1 MMRIVIDLQGAQ
13 CKSRDRGIGRYSL
26 ALAQAMVRNRGSHE
40 VIIALSGLFPETIE
54 PIRAAFDGVLPQEN
68 IRVWHA
74 QGPVDAVDTA
84 NTWRRH
90 TAELIREYFL
100 ASLQPDIVHITSLFD
115 GSYDNAVHSIGLSQV
130 QVPTA
135 VTFYDLIPLIQSEV
149 YLTPNPNFE
158 AIYREKL
165 DHLRRS
171 DLYLAISESSRLE
184 LIEHLD
190 IAPEKAVNIAAA
202 ANDHFKPV
210 YISKSEEQ
218 AFRKNFGLTHPFL
231 MYSGATDERK
241 NHLRLI
247 KAFSLLQP
255 ELKQNY
261 QLAIVGNIPDVDR
274 KKFEAYTKLCG
285 LKLSDVIITGQV
297 SDEEMV
303 RLYNLCELFVFPS
316 WHEGFG
322 LPALEAMSC
331 GAPVIGANTT
341 SLPEVIGRSDAL
353 FDPFDE
359 KSIAQ
364 KITEVLTNDDL
375 RADLAQ
381 HGLKQAK
388 SFSWDESAHRSIAA
402 FEQFHAQRHQ
412 SFQQHFSLPRN
423 RLKLA
428 FVSPL
433 PPERSGISDYS
444 AELLPELS
452 RHYDIDVIVA
462 QETITDSWI
471 STNCSVRDVAWFVKN
486 SRRYDRV
493 LYHFGNSHF
502 HQHMFDLLA
511 KIPGIV
517 VLHDFFLSGIFAHMD
532 AHGLSPNGWNRE
544 SYHAHGYKA
553 VQEQVHSKDWNVEI
567 FKYPCN
573 KTVVEN
579 AQGVI
584 VHSDNSRRLGEQW
597 LGEPLAKDWSV
608 IPLLRVPAIT
618 DKRVEARLALGLNK
632 DAFIVSSFGM
642 LGSTKQN
649 QRLLDAWLASSLS
662 KDKRCLLVFVGEKQL
677 CDYCAEL
684 TATISN
690 SGFADRIRI
699 TGWTDTA
706 QFRQYLAAADVGV
719 QLRTLSRGETSAAVL
734 DCMNYG
740 LPTIVNANGSMAD
753 LSTDAVWMLP
763 DDFDDAELTKALETL
778 WKDEE
783 KRNALGARAREVILT
798 QHAPQFCANRYAQ
811 SIENYYANVQSG
823 QDGLIKAIGNI
834 EGAPTGEQEWLALAR
849 SIAQNHPPSSIRQLL
864 VDVSALIERDIK
876 TGIQRVVRSA
886 LAELLKNPPAG
897 FRVEPVYAIP
907 HEPGYRYARQ
917 FTLRFLDCPDHILV
931 DETVEAFNGDVFLGL
946 DLQQHIVAQQ
956 ISSYQHLRRIGVQV
970 YFVVYDLLPVLCPEV
985 FPEGASSMHA
995 SWLSTIEQA
1004 DGVVCISRA
1013 VADEMSEWL
1022 SIFGTKRMRPFKLGW
1037 FHLGADVTSSVPTTG
1052 LPAEAGK
1059 VFATI
1064 DRRPTFLM
1072 VGTIEPRKGY
1082 LQTLSAF
1089 EKLWKQGVD
1098 VNLVIVGFEG
1108 WKGLPERQRRTIPLI
1123 VHSLLNHPECNRRLF
1138 WLEGISDEYL
1148 ENIYAS
1154 SSCLIAASEGEGFGL
1169 PLIEAAQHKK
1179 PIIARD
1185 IPVFREV
1192 AGRQA
1197 SYFLGLEPDA
1207 LADAVREW
1215 LALDKAGQAPQSDTM
1230 PWLTWKQSTQNL
1242 LDVMLRG
1249 QWYQQWMPDDVYRC
1263 WGGDSRLSTQVGKR
1277 TGRNMVSAGA
1287 AGYLLYGPYIPLV
1300 AGKYWVMIRG
1310 GIGENGLAGAHMD
1323 AVADKGSVLLGK
1335 SVLSEPDEN
1344 GNFVALLISLDVPCT
1359 DLEVRVWV
1367 SKNTDLHVSMIEIAP
1382 WQDEQETSNTEPG
1395 DISEVDSPDREA
1407 ASIEPADR
1415 QEMTRG
1421 MSFSPPVT
1429 EPAPDAMLVEVEA
1442 EVSQQE
1448 LAESSALVQP
1458 ALSAPSN
1465 KFAVV
1470 NDDSDPFPAPQSA
1483 EVEMLFDSAQ
1493 ASNDPSAPGV
1503 MPIPSAAQNK
1513 WQPTSTERN
1522 RAKTKRK
1529 KNR

>member
-1 MMRIVIDLQGAQ
+1 MRIVIDLQGAQ
-13 CKSRDRGIGRYSL
+13 CKSRSRGIGRYSL
-26 ALAQAMVRNRGSHE
+26 ALAHAMARNRDSHE
-40 VIIALSGLFPETIE
+40 IIIALSGLFPETIE
-54 PIRAAFDGVLPQEN
+54 PIRAAFDGCLPQEN
-68 IRVWHA
+68 IRVWSVP
-74 QGPVDAVDTA
+74 GPVHAVDAT
-84 NTWRRH
+84 NTWRRQ
-90 TAELIREYFL
+90 TAELIRENFL

-115 GSYDNAVHSIGLSQV
+115 GSYDNAVHSIGLSPV
-130 QVPTA
+130 HLPTA
-135 VTFYDLIPLIQSEV
+135 VTFYDLIPLIQSEL
-149 YLTPNPNFE
+149 YLTPNPLFE

-165 DHLRRS
+165 DHLRRA

-184 LIEHLD
+184 LIENLD
-190 IAPEKAVNIAAA
+190 IAPEKTVNIAAA
-202 ANDHFKPV
+202 ANNHFKPV

-218 AFRKNFGLTHPFL
+218 AFRKNFELTHPFL

-255 ELKQNY
+255 KLKQNY
-261 QLAIVGNIPDVDR
+261 QLAIVGNLPDVDR
-274 KKFEAYTKLCG
+274 EKFEAYTKLCG

-303 RLYNLCELFVFPS
+303 RLYNLCAVFVFPS

-331 GAPVIGANTT
+331 GAPVIGSNTT
-341 SLPEVIGRSDAL
+341 SLPEVIGRKDAL

-388 SFSWDESAHRSIAA
+388 EFSWDESARRAITA
-402 FEQFHAQRHQ
+402 FEQFHAKRHQ
-412 SFQQHFSLPRN
+412 SSQQYFSLPIN
-423 RLKLA
+423 RPKLA
-428 FVSPL
+428 FISPL

-462 QETITDSWI
+462 QETITDSWLTA
-471 STNCSVRDVAWFVKN
+471 SCSVRDVGWFVKN
-486 SRRYDRV
+486 SHSYDRV

-517 VLHDFFLSGIFAHMD
+517 VLHDFFLSGIVAYMD

-553 VQEQVHSKDWNVEI
+553 VQEQVHSKDWNIEI

-573 KTVVEN
+573 KTVIEN

-584 VHSDNSRRLGEQW
+584 VHSDNSRRLAEQW
-597 LGEPLAKDWSV
+597 LGEPFAKDWSV
-608 IPLLRVPAIT
+608 IPLLRVPAIN
-618 DKRVEARLALGLNK
+618 DKRVEARLALGFNK

-662 KDKRCLLVFVGEKQL
+662 KDKRCILVFVGEKQL

-783 KRNALGARAREVILT
+783 KCNALGAHAREVILT

-834 EGAPTGEQEWLALAR
+834 EGAPTGDQEWLALAR
-849 SIAQNHPPSSIRQLL
+849 SIAQNYPPSSIRQLL
-864 VDVSALIERDIK
+864 VDVSALIEQDIK

-907 HEPGYRYARQ
+907 NEPGYRYARQ

-995 SWLSTIEQA
+995 SWLSTIEQT

-1013 VADEMSEWL
+1013 VAEEMSEWL
-1022 SIFGTKRMRPFKLGW
+1022 SIFGTNRKRPFKLGW
-1037 FHLGADVTSSVPTTG
+1037 FHLGGDVTSSVPTTG
-1052 LPAEAGK
+1052 LPAEASK

-1064 DRRPTFLM
+1064 ARRPTFLM

-1089 EKLWKQGVD
+1089 EKLWAKGVD

-1123 VHSLLNHPECNRRLF
+1123 VHSLLNHPECNCRLF

-1148 ENIYAS
+1148 EKVYAAS
-1154 SSCLIAASEGEGFGL
+1154 TCLIAASEGEGFGL
-1169 PLIEAAQHKK
+1169 PLIEAAQHKL

-1192 AGRQA
+1192 AGEHA
-1197 SYFLGLEPDA
+1197 YYFAGLEARA
-1207 LADAVREW
+1207 LSEAVKDW
-1215 LALDKAGQAPQSDTM
+1215 LALDKAGKAPQSNMM
-1230 PWLTWKQSTQNL
+1230 PWLTWAQSSQQL
-1242 LDVMLRG
+1242 LDVVLNDK
-1249 QWYQQWMPDDVYRC
+1249 WMTRWVPDGGYRYL
-1263 WGGDSRLSTQVGKR
+1263 GSDARLNSQVGKQEGL
-1277 TGRNMVSAGA
+1277 TMQTAGA
-1287 AGYLLYGPYIPLV
+1287 EGCLLHGPYLALPAGRYQVRIYGRIKHLGTPPAYADITTQKGTQILSSYPLAASPELGLV
-1300 AGKYWVMIRG
+1300 AEMEVFLKTSI
-1310 GIGENGLAGAHMD
+1310 
-1323 AVADKGSVLLGK
+1323 
-1335 SVLSEPDEN
+1335 
-1344 GNFVALLISLDVPCT
+1344 T
-1359 DLEVRVWV
+1359 DFEVRVWV
-1367 SKNTDLHVSMIEIAP
+1367 AENSDLSISKLEILPESLFDKQAAPLSDDIVMDTSSQEEPVASVEGYSPKADLQPLQTARNNSTNNHPEMKAIK
-1382 WQDEQETSNTEPG
+1382 
-1395 DISEVDSPDREA
+1395 PDDVPSA
-1407 ASIEPADR
+1407 VPVMHGYHEPASGNDK
-1415 QEMTRG
+1415 
-1421 MSFSPPVT
+1421 
-1429 EPAPDAMLVEVEA
+1429 
-1442 EVSQQE
+1442 
-1448 LAESSALVQP
+1448 
-1458 ALSAPSN
+1458 N
-1465 KFAVV
+1465 KKSG
-1470 NDDSDPFPAPQSA
+1470 N
-1483 EVEMLFDSAQ
+1483 
-1493 ASNDPSAPGV
+1493 
-1503 MPIPSAAQNK
+1503 NK
-1513 WQPTSTERN
+1513 ER
-1522 RAKTKRK
+1522 
-1529 KNR
+1529 